1 MKVLAYVL
9 RLVNW
14 LITLLTCVFA
24 FLWFVDL
31 VNLETLGG
39 FAVQVNLTPSSRPIL
54 AILVVLVVGLNLAYF
69 IGSLFTR
76 QYATH
81 LKLNADKGDFSIALS
96 AIENSLRRSVKK
108 LPEVHDVHIR
118 IYKSKKALAKP
129 MRIHTSLS
137 VWEGTRVKELTEK
150 IQEVIRL
157 RFNEI
162 VEVAEEPVFEIAI
175 TNMVERDARRTES
188 RKKDSGND
196 PRMFY
201 GPEYPISKD

>member
-1 MKVLAYVL
+1 MRVLAYVL

-31 VNLETLGG
+31 VSLETLGW

-54 AILVVLVVGLNLAYF
+54 TILVVLVVGLNLAYF
-69 IGSLFTR
+69 IGSLFAR

-81 LKLNADKGDFSIALS
+81 LKLNVDKGDFSIALS

-129 MRIHTSLS
+129 MRIQASLS

-157 RFNEI
+157 RFKTKSQLI
-162 VEVAEEPVFEIAI
+162 QKF
-175 TNMVERDARRTES
+175 S
-188 RKKDSGND
+188 
-196 PRMFY
+196 
-201 GPEYPISKD
+201 